1 MRKRVRLTEGDLH
14 RIIKKSVN
22 RIIRENNDGNI
33 ETAESDFY
41 DYAERYW
48 FEAFGYAIYNMI
60 REGYMKV
67 DFDMANELWMYGG
80 NVG

>member
-1 MRKRVRLTEGDLH
+1 MRKRVRLTEGDLR

-22 RIIRENNDGNI
+22 RIIRENNDDI
-33 ETAESDFY
+33 RETAESDFY
-41 DYAERYW
+41 DYADRYG
-48 FEAFGYAIYNMI
+48 FEAFGYVIYNMI
-60 REGYMKV
+60 REGDMKV

>member
-1 MRKRVRLTEGDLH
+1 MRKRVRLTEGDLR

-22 RIIRENNDGNI
+22 RIIRENNDDTR
-33 ETAESDFY
+33 ETVESDFY
-41 DYAERYW
+41 DYAERYG

-60 REGYMKV
+60 REGNMKV

>member
-33 ETAESDFY
+33 EKAESDFY
-41 DYAERYW
+41 DYAERYG
-48 FEAFGYAIYNMI
+48 FEAFGYAIDNMI
-60 REGYMKV
+60 REGDMKV

>member
-1 MRKRVRLTEGDLH
+1 MKKIVRLTEGDLH

-22 RIIRENNDGNI
+22 RIIRENNDGTR

-41 DYAERYW
+41 DYEERYG

-60 REGYMKV
+60 REGDIKV

>member
-41 DYAERYW
+41 DYAERYG
-48 FEAFGYAIYNMI
+48 FEAFGYAI
-60 REGYMKV
+60 
-67 DFDMANELWMYGG
+67 
-80 NVG
+80 

>member
-1 MRKRVRLTEGDLH
+1 MRKRVRLTEWDLH

-33 ETAESDFY
+33 ETAENDFY
-41 DYAERYW
+41 DYAERYG

-60 REGYMKV
+60 REGDMKV

>member
-22 RIIRENNDGNI
+22 RIIRENNDDAI

-41 DYAERYW
+41 DYAERY
-48 FEAFGYAIYNMI
+48 
-60 REGYMKV
+60 
-67 DFDMANELWMYGG
+67 
-80 NVG
+80 

>member
-41 DYAERYW
+41 DYADRYG
-48 FEAFGYAIYNMI
+48 FEAFGYAIYNTI
-60 REGYMKV
+60 REGDMKV